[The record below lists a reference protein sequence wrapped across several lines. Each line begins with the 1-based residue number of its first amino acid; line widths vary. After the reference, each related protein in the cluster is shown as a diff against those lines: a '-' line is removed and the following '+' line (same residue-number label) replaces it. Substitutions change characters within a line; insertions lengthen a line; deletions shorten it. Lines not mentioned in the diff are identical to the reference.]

1 MVPKGQVLL
10 PDNEEKE
17 NLLRNVEAAVDRDN
31 HGHDQLM
38 KNTNNNVQQQDWFDQ
53 NVKEEPKPN
62 QILARNEKDEHQFK
76 EE

>member
-1 MVPKGQVLL
+1 MPKGQVLL
-10 PDNEEKE
+10 PDIEEGE
-17 NLLRNVEAAVDRDN
+17 NLLRNVEAVVDRDN